1 MMDRNVWT
9 QAAVVNAV
17 LQDNAN
23 LKIVLSNYFKV
34 FIERLGDYDIHVED
48 VKTIE
53 DLHKKVVEGIGKLEE
68 MRKEFLSVAEMLATS
83 KSSLLERCLPKFL
96 CDLLNHYEEEGVNLY
111 TGTSADVIRNDH
123 YRFFNQFLMISLTAL
138 LVENRCFKALSAVLH
153 ARFAILDKSLRQARE
168 LNFIRFRSYNYTLNE
183 FLNTSSPKRIS
194 VTADY
199 MMEYSS
205 RAEFAKLIKADILLY
220 YMSLWYHTDD
230 IFDRY
235 WQPELSVYN
244 RENEILPLI
253 ASKAYFEE
261 AKVLF
266 DVKSITEYKEKIE
279 QVPERLQRNG
289 LYRVPLVKDG
299 LLYDRVGS
307 LA

>member
-23 LKIVLSNYFKV
+23 LEMVLSNYFKV

-83 KSSLLERCLPKFL
+83 KSSLLERYLPKFL

-111 TGTSADVIRNDH
+111 TGTSADVLRNDH

-153 ARFAILDKSLRQARE
+153 ARFAIFDKSLRQARE

-199 MMEYSS
+199 MMKYSS
-205 RAEFAKLIKADILLY
+205 RAEFAKL
-220 YMSLWYHTDD
+220 SLWYHTDD

>member
-23 LKIVLSNYFKV
+23 LEIVLSNYFKV
-34 FIERLGDYDIHVED
+34 FIERLGDYDIHVDD

-53 DLHKKVVEGIGKLEE
+53 DMHKKVVEGIGKLEE
-68 MRKEFLSVAEMLATS
+68 MRKEFLSITEMLATS
-83 KSSLLERCLPKFL
+83 KNSLLERYLPKFF

-111 TGTSADVIRNDH
+111 TGTSADVLRNDH
-123 YRFFNQFLMISLTAL
+123 YRFFNQFLMISLIAL
-138 LVENRCFKALSAVLH
+138 LVENRCFKAISAVLN
-153 ARFAILDKSLRQARE
+153 ARFAVFDKSLKQARE
-168 LNFIRFRSYNYTLNE
+168 LNYIRFRSYNYTLNE

-199 MMEYSS
+199 MMKYSS
-205 RAEFAKLIKADILLY
+205 HAEFAKLIKADILLY

-235 WQPELSVYN
+235 WHPELSVYN